1 MIIWN
6 KVTWYSRYLA
16 LAFFTI
22 VFPIWTFYLG
32 MQYEKTVSE
41 LTLYSNLVPQQIN
54 ESTPIPITVKPTTT
68 PETKFDSGIRGN
80 VTIGPT
86 CPVERIPPDPNCE
99 DKSYDPTLVFTN
111 TKTKETKS
119 IKVSSDGTFVVTLSP
134 GTYTVND
141 QSEAVLPRMS
151 PVEPVE
157 VSANTYT
164 EIKIEFDSGIR

>member
-41 LTLYSNLVPQQIN
+41 LTLYSNLVPQQVN
-54 ESTPIPITVKPTTT
+54 ESILTPITIKPTTS
-68 PETKFDSGIRGN
+68 ETKLDSGIRGN

-99 DKSYDPTLVFTN
+99 GGAYDPTLIFTN
-111 TKTKETKS
+111 TKTKETRS
-119 IKVSSDGTFVVTLSP
+119 IKVSSDGTFVIILPP
-134 GTYTVND
+134 GTYTVED

-151 PVEPVE
+151 PVEPVK